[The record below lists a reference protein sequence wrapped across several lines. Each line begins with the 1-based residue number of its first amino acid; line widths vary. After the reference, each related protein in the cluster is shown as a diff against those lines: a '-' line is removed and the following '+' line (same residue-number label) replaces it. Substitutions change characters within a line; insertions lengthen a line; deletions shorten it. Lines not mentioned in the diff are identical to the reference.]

1 MAVCTL
7 CCTECLIRGA
17 LSFLSSLQ
25 RSPVGSSARTEPGAC
40 PALPCPALLPPSSR
54 GCCFPALLSHRSVA
68 RFRAEVVLSLT
79 KKEKCV
85 FGNRGASL
93 FPAAPAGILLLAN
106 SISLCI

>member
-7 CCTECLIRGA
+7 CSTECLIRGA

-40 PALPCPALLPPSSR
+40 PALLCCPPAHMAAVSLL
-54 GCCFPALLSHRSVA
+54 CSHV
-68 RFRAEVVLSLT
+68 EVLHGSELRWLSLT